1 MSWSG
6 SPRRQDLKRRLYC
19 RPLLLGVI
27 SGSRNEEQEGET
39 NCLVLWGLLPD
50 PLGPSKWPCELPA
63 EGMEGDSLSMGSHP
77 PLAKEASRAF
87 SVAHFWV
94 GQPLGVPHTTASGCV
109 SSQGRRTEVGSRSH
123 TPCLAASTQSWSE
136 SAWNWPLQK
145 RLE

>member
-1 MSWSG
+1 MFAQVLMGLVEKDSEEAVSSWG
-6 SPRRQDLKRRLYC
+6 A
-19 RPLLLGVI
+19 
-27 SGSRNEEQEGET
+27 EGI
-39 NCLVLWGLLPD
+39 D

-123 TPCLAASTQSWSE
+123 TPCPAASTQSWSE
-136 SAWNWPLQK
+136 SARNWPLQK